1 MQTTTIKIIL
11 LLVALALT
19 ACAGQQHV
27 SGIYLAPD
35 LSDSAIAAMAGDM
48 TRLIADGNPAKNTGF
63 VLPQDRF
70 GRALADRLGKA
81 GYETAFIGQPVP
93 ENAAMIRY
101 TIDRIDRHRLYVALS
116 VNNSQRYIRSYT
128 EDHGNLIPAQTTIKG
143 RNDE

>member
-1 MQTTTIKIIL
+1 MQTTIKIIL

-19 ACAGQQHV
+19 ACAGQRV

-48 TRLIADGNPAKNTGF
+48 ARLVADDNPAKATGF

-81 GYETAFIGQPVP
+81 GYETAFSGQQTAPN
-93 ENAAMIRY
+93 NATLIRY
-101 TIDRIDRHRLYVALS
+101 TIDRIDRRRLYIALT